1 MWLIKEK
8 GKHGT
13 YNVKNMLE
21 SIMHGTWKEY
31 ENDSMSLL
39 MAKYTDVRSSTTRL
53 HLYIIALLR
62 FDIVKK

>member
-1 MWLIKEK
+1 
-8 GKHGT
+8 
-13 YNVKNMLE
+13 
-21 SIMHGTWKEY
+21 MHGTWKEY